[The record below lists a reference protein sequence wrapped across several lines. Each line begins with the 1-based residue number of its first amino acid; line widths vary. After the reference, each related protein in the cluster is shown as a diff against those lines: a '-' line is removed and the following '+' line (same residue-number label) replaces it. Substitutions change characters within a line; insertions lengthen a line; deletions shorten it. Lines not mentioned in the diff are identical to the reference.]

1 MRNAR
6 YPLLFVG
13 KNYVGFV
20 PGYSPSQGEAD
31 GVLFKNVKLGELDF
45 TSFAPNV
52 EWVECNDRDPVG
64 LPLLRWKYRLANIP
78 TDPVLSFDYAG
89 AETDSTGVW
98 TWDTL
103 LAHLPATGGDQ
114 VFHHYE
120 IKIDK
125 SLLTV
130 GDNYIG
136 FVSGYI
142 PDQEEADG
150 ILLRNVELV
159 DMNPQE

>member
-1 MRNAR
+1 
-6 YPLLFVG
+6 
-13 KNYVGFV
+13 
-20 PGYSPSQGEAD
+20 
-31 GVLFKNVKLGELDF
+31 VLFKNVQVNESDC
-45 TSFAPNV
+45 SAQSSDV
-52 EWVECNDRDPVG
+52 SWIEINDQDPVG

-98 TWDTL
+98 IWDTF
-103 LAHLPATGGDQ
+103 LAHVPATGGGQ

-125 SLLTV
+125 SLLNV
-130 GDNYIG
+130 GVNYIG

-142 PDQEEADG
+142 PEQEEADG

-159 DMNPQE
+159 DKNPQE